1 MEAVQASIN
10 ADIINIKD
18 ADIEMDEYGEE
29 EHRGASSQA
38 RRALAGE
45 DLGTSSMNPLVGR
58 YGSTQSMRKSSQAK
72 PSQGTEMREM
82 NLLPRRKIKKFR
94 AIEVEQP

>member
-1 MEAVQASIN
+1 MVLYKDASPGRKLRNGQIKEAVQASIN

-38 RRALAGE
+38 RRVLAGE
-45 DLGTSSMNPLVGR
+45 ELASSSMNPLVGR
-58 YGSTQSMRKSSQAK
+58 YGSTQSMMRKSSQAK
-72 PSQGTEMREM
+72 PS
-82 NLLPRRKIKKFR
+82 
-94 AIEVEQP
+94 